1 MVTADDRRA
10 PGAARTPFEGRVEV
24 GGTLGPSFEARA
36 INVSEEGMQ
45 LRTAYLPELGQQ
57 VTCRFDTDA
66 GQTVIASGD
75 VVWSQ
80 GGEAGGEFGIR
91 FTDIDGDSVEP
102 LKRACGVAAPAAL
115 GQPGSKVRLYIDG
128 LASPM
133 RAKVRDSLPAS
144 ITVGSD
150 LGFLQVGKHLEL
162 EDAQSGTKRPASID
176 RVDVAVEPSS
186 QIPQL
191 IVTLRYSDVPADVA
205 DPQNRASSRAT
216 YPPGDLAATEVPAEM
231 KSAFSRHAA
240 SMGPAFKRLA
250 QRTKLAA
257 MLLIARRSTDEDAMP
272 RRTTAPPPGGGLR
285 SLGRRIVRG
294 EAGASTLDDAE
305 PTQPKRVGAKRRA
318 AIGGAVLVTALTGA
332 IALKHVHR
340 EAEPAAQTPA
350 PSAAETVAAPVG
362 APVVAPSSAATVSA
376 TAVSQVPAS
385 LPSTGAE
392 DSDESSHAANHKKHA
407 RPTPF
412 ANGPVHHGNILHLK
426 MDGPIETIEGAQ
438 QPTGFTVKI
447 PGHKSLEPAGPLAA
461 RDTRIAAIKVSNESS
476 GAELSVTFKDGVPNY
491 QVSARGES
499 LVIALAAPGTL
510 DTPTAKRDDTTAKR
524 DDKAGKNHK
533 PGTRERD
540 TTPER

>member
-57 VTCRFDTDA
+57 VTCRFDTDP

-91 FTDIDGDSVEP
+91 FTDIDADSVEP

-144 ITVGSD
+144 ITVASD

-176 RVDVAVEPSS
+176 RVDVAVDASS

-205 DPQNRASSRAT
+205 DPPNRASLRPT
-216 YPPGDLAATEVPAEM
+216 YPPGDLGATDVPADM
-231 KSAFSRHAA
+231 KSAFSRHAGRV
-240 SMGPAFKRLA
+240 GPAFQRLA
-250 QRTKLAA
+250 ERTKLAA
-257 MLLIARRSTDEDAMP
+257 MLLITRRSTEEDAAP

-294 EAGASTLDDAE
+294 EAGASTSDDAE
-305 PTQPKRVGAKRRA
+305 PTQPKRAGAKRRA

-332 IALKHVHR
+332 IALKHFHR
-340 EAEPAAQTPA
+340 EAEPAASTPA
-350 PSAAETVAAPVG
+350 PNAAETVAAPVA
-362 APVVAPSSAATVSA
+362 APVVAPSSAPTVSA
-376 TAVSQVPAS
+376 TAVSQAPAS

-392 DSDESSHAANHKKHA
+392 DSDESHAATHKKHA
-407 RPTPF
+407 RATPF

-491 QVSARGES
+491 QVSARGDS
-499 LVIALAAPGTL
+499 LVIALATPGAL
-510 DTPTAKRDDTTAKR
+510 DAPTAKRDDTTAKR
-524 DDKAGKNHK
+524 DDKASKNHK